1 MKRGDDILGSY
12 NSTYFFLKLFHF
24 SEFAPPPPPPQPNGA
39 AAAVKLNFDEY
50 DVPCMLQY
58 TANKVTNI
66 VVH

>member
-1 MKRGDDILGSY
+1 MTFWEVITALISFW
-12 NSTYFFLKLFHF
+12 NFFIFRNLPP
-24 SEFAPPPPPPQPNGA
+24 APPPPPPQPNGA